1 MNWIIPA
8 VLSALFAGITSILVK
23 IGVKTTDSDVA
34 TAIRTIVV
42 LFFSWIMV
50 FIAGSQSGIA
60 QIDGKT
66 WVFLVLS
73 GLATGASW
81 LCCYK
86 ALQIGDINK
95 VTPVD
100 KSSSVLVI
108 ILASIFLGESLTL
121 LQAAGAVLIAFG
133 TFLMISKKETA
144 EPEKSGKGWFFY
156 AALSAVFAALTSI
169 LGKIGINGVDSNLGT
184 AIRTGVVLVMAWLCA
199 GVKGKLLPMK
209 KIERKELAFIL
220 LSGVST
226 GASWLCYY
234 RALKFGRAGAVAS
247 IDKLSLVFTVIFSRI
262 AFGEKLSK
270 KASIGLATL
279 IAGTLMLMRNS

>member
-8 VLSALFAGITSILVK
+8 VMSALFAGITSVLVK

-42 LFFSWIMV
+42 LIFSWIMV
-50 FIAGSQSGIA
+50 FIAGTQSEIT

-66 WVFLVLS
+66 WVFLILS

-86 ALQIGDINK
+86 ALQIGDVNK

-108 ILASIFLGESLTL
+108 ILAAVFLGESLTL
-121 LQAAGAVLIAFG
+121 LQAAGVVLIAAG
-133 TFLMISKKETA
+133 TFLMIAKKETA
-144 EPEKSGKGWFFY
+144 EPQKSGRGWFFY
-156 AALSAVFAALTSI
+156 ASLSAVFAALTSI

-184 AIRTGVVLVMAWLCA
+184 ALRTGVVLVMAWLCA
-199 GVKGKLLPMK
+199 GVKDKLPLIK
-209 KIERKELAFIL
+209 KINSKELVFIL

-247 IDKLSLVFTVIFSRI
+247 IDKLSIVFTVIFSRI

-270 KASIGLATL
+270 KASAGLCAL

>member
-1 MNWIIPA
+1 M
-8 VLSALFAGITSILVK
+8 SALFAGITSVLVK

-42 LFFSWIMV
+42 LIFSWIMV
-50 FIAGSQSGIA
+50 FIAGTQSEIT

-66 WVFLVLS
+66 WVFLILS

-86 ALQIGDINK
+86 ALQIGDVNK

-108 ILASIFLGESLTL
+108 ILAAVFLGESLTL
-121 LQAAGAVLIAFG
+121 LQAAGVVLIAAG
-133 TFLMISKKETA
+133 TFLMIAKKETA
-144 EPEKSGKGWFFY
+144 EPQKNGRGWFFY

-184 AIRTGVVLVMAWLCA
+184 ALRTGVVLVMAWLCA
-199 GVKGKLLPMK
+199 GVKGKLPLIK
-209 KIERKELAFIL
+209 KINSKELVFIL

-247 IDKLSLVFTVIFSRI
+247 IDKLSIVFTVIFSRI

-270 KASIGLATL
+270 KASAGLCAL

>member
-1 MNWIIPA
+1 M
-8 VLSALFAGITSILVK
+8 SALFAGITSVLVK

-42 LFFSWIMV
+42 LIFSWIMV
-50 FIAGSQSGIA
+50 FIAGTQSEIT

-66 WVFLVLS
+66 WVFLILS

-86 ALQIGDINK
+86 ALQIGDVNK

-108 ILASIFLGESLTL
+108 ILAAVFLGESLTL
-121 LQAAGAVLIAFG
+121 LQAAGVVLIAAG
-133 TFLMISKKETA
+133 TFLMIAKKETA
-144 EPEKSGKGWFFY
+144 EPQKSGRGWFFY
-156 AALSAVFAALTSI
+156 ASLSAVFAALTSI

-184 AIRTGVVLVMAWLCA
+184 ALRTGVVLVMAWLCA
-199 GVKGKLLPMK
+199 GVKDKLPLIK
-209 KIERKELAFIL
+209 KINSKELVFIL

-247 IDKLSLVFTVIFSRI
+247 IDKLSIVFTVIFSRI

-270 KASIGLATL
+270 KASAGLCAL